1 MKRDLYLISEAY
13 SQKGS
18 KPAVKKNRIP
28 NEYVLFFGIY
38 SRQFSNRYAEGKLIK
53 YSDLTEHEKGLIKMM
68 DRYATTGDFKAY
80 EMKVREYSKY
90 TAFVAFVGS
99 EEAIRDIADSYKR
112 DYGSDFDFEERKPI
126 PMKKETKKHFGDVF
140 AGLKESKQELELYAL
155 ILHLNQHDQKDYY
168 FIKKLEDLNK
178 EEKEILSNEEGK
190 TTSFKQGVHKYREYF
205 PDQKKSHYYQ
215 FGRRVLMYVAPLD
228 VVERELGYYKLAYG
242 KKLEPGVTVKSKTK
256 ETFGDIIGG
265 LNESKTDLIPLDME
279 IINVEVDETGWVGDV
294 REITYTIR
302 LNVQNYK
309 DSFVDIKVV
318 EFEHKKGEEKTSYS
332 FKDVGDFK
340 YMGSHDD
347 AFRTG
352 FKWYNSDYK
361 HIIKA
366 IKKEKGIRRLK
377 PKTQEHFGDILRG
390 LNESKQEDKY
400 ILLLKIYYPRGEE
413 TPYADYK
420 HTRLQG
426 LNKLD
431 RAFLKALAPNSN
443 AAFRHGTYEDDK
455 DMLIRMG
462 NHIGQYSTIIAIIGP
477 KDRVNEE
484 FLHFKKY
491 IYGTRMKEEE
501 YIKPKT
507 KEHFGSILKGLN
519 EAKKDPF
526 RDHVLI
532 QRFHYD
538 ENNYRSGEY
547 EIKPVQDMTDEDR
560 AHRKG
565 MQRMHAYLHGYQ
577 EYDMG
582 GYDEMQMI
590 FGTKEELEQDV
601 EETKKYMMGHFR
613 ERIPMKPK
621 TRESFADIF
630 DKLNEKKEGKELW
643 VLIIKF
649 KRLKTSKY
657 NDSFKYVIS
666 PLNELSKKNKAIYD
680 KATNWIQPAYNK
692 KVELSIGPDIGG
704 VDMGDYKAEV
714 FRGSEDVIKGE
725 LISHERVFKMEED
738 APVPMKPETEKHFG
752 NIVS

>member
-13 SQKGS
+13 KHTSEKWMLVVELRNNPNLNDYYTFSPLKDATEEQMAMTKNLVKMPDRTGKHGRVKTSSKYIEQDKKKDLHTIVIMHVGPKQALQDMLDQYKQIHANVLHAKLMERVPLKPKTKEHFGDIIQNVTESKKG
-18 KPAVKKNRIP
+18 RIP

-68 DRYATTGDFKAY
+68 NRYATTGDFKAY
-80 EMKVREYSKY
+80 EMKVREYAKY

-99 EEAIRDIADSYKR
+99 EEAIRDIADAYKR

-140 AGLKESKQELELYAL
+140 AGLKESKQEPELYAL
-155 ILHLNQHDQKDYY
+155 ILHLNNKNDQKDYY
-168 FIKKLEDLNK
+168 FIKKIEDLNK

-190 TTSFKQGVHKYREYF
+190 TTSFKQGVHKFREYF
-205 PDQKKSHYYQ
+205 PDQKTSHYYQ

-242 KKLEPGVTVKSKTK
+242 KKLEPGMTVKSKTK

-265 LNESKTDLIPLDME
+265 LNESKTGLIPLDME
-279 IINVEVDETGWVGDV
+279 IIKVEVDETGWVGDV

-302 LNVQNYK
+302 LNVQKYK
-309 DSFVDIKVV
+309 DSFVDIRVV

-366 IKKEKGIRRLK
+366 IKKEKGIRELK

-390 LNESKQEDKY
+390 MNES
-400 ILLLKIYYPRGEE
+400 
-413 TPYADYK
+413 
-420 HTRLQG
+420 
-426 LNKLD
+426 
-431 RAFLKALAPNSN
+431 
-443 AAFRHGTYEDDK
+443 
-455 DMLIRMG
+455 
-462 NHIGQYSTIIAIIGP
+462 
-477 KDRVNEE
+477 
-484 FLHFKKY
+484 
-491 IYGTRMKEEE
+491 
-501 YIKPKT
+501 
-507 KEHFGSILKGLN
+507 
-519 EAKKDPF
+519 KKDPF

-532 QRFHYD
+532 QRFNYD
-538 ENNYRSGEY
+538 KNNYRNGDY

-565 MQRMHAYLHGYQ
+565 MARMHAYLHGYQ

-601 EETKKYMMGHFR
+601 EETKKYMMGHFK

-666 PLNELSKKNKAIYD
+666 PLDELSKKNKDIYNR
-680 KATNWIQPAYNK
+680 ATNWIQPAYNK
-692 KVELSIGPDIGG
+692 KVELSTGPDIGG

-714 FRGSEDVIKGE
+714 FRGPENVIKGE

-738 APVPMKPETEKHFG
+738 VPVPMKPETEKHFG
-752 NIVS
+752 DIV

>member
-1 MKRDLYLISEAY
+1 MKRDLYLIAEAY
-13 SQKGS
+13 KQKGEQWIAILKLRNTHNVDDYYTFKPLKDATDDERALTKSLVRMPYHPGKDHNIKSFS
-18 KPAVKKNRIP
+18 KFIIDDKKGKSDMQTIVVVHVGPKKALENLLDNYKLIHKNVLNAKLMERVPLKSKTKEHFGDIIQGVTESKKGRIP

-38 SRQFSNRYAEGKLIK
+38 SKKFSNRYAEGKLIK

-68 DRYATTGDFKAY
+68 NRYATTGDFKAY
-80 EMKVREYSKY
+80 EMKTREYAKY

-112 DYGSDFDFEERKPI
+112 DYGSDFDFEERKHI

-228 VVERELGYYKLAYG
+228 VVERELEYYKLAYG
-242 KKLEPGVTVKSKTK
+242 KKLEPGITVKSKTK

-302 LNVQNYK
+302 LNVQKYK
-309 DSFVDIKVV
+309 DAFVDIKVV

-366 IKKEKGIRRLK
+366 IKKEKNIRKLK

-390 LNESKQEDKY
+390 MNES
-400 ILLLKIYYPRGEE
+400 
-413 TPYADYK
+413 
-420 HTRLQG
+420 
-426 LNKLD
+426 
-431 RAFLKALAPNSN
+431 
-443 AAFRHGTYEDDK
+443 
-455 DMLIRMG
+455 
-462 NHIGQYSTIIAIIGP
+462 
-477 KDRVNEE
+477 
-484 FLHFKKY
+484 
-491 IYGTRMKEEE
+491 
-501 YIKPKT
+501 
-507 KEHFGSILKGLN
+507 
-519 EAKKDPF
+519 KKDPF

-532 QRFHYD
+532 QRFNFD
-538 ENNYRSGEY
+538 NNNYRNGEY
-547 EIKPVQDMTDEDR
+547 EIKPVGDMTDEDR

-601 EETKKYMMGHFR
+601 EETKKYMMGHFN

-630 DKLNEKKEGKELW
+630 NGLNESKKKEKEESW

-649 KRLKTSKY
+649 NRIKSSKY
-657 NDSFKYVIS
+657 NDALKYVIS
-666 PLNELSKKNKAIYD
+666 PFSELSKKNRDIYN
-680 KATNWIQPAYNK
+680 KATNWLRPAYNK
-692 KVELSIGPDIGG
+692 KVELNLGPHIGG
-704 VDMGDYKAEV
+704 IDVGDYKAEV
-714 FRGSEDVIKGE
+714 FRGSKDAIKGE
-725 LISHERVFKMEED
+725 LESHKRVYKMQEEV
-738 APVPMKPETEKHFG
+738 PVPMGPETEKHFDG
-752 NIVS
+752 IL